1 MSAISKAAQVVLD
14 EVRKLSEPDRNAIIK
29 ALMSEQQNDGE
40 DNDDDELEAELVHRA
55 EGVRRGE
62 PTFTLD
68 DLKAK
73 VRKTLEKR

>member
-1 MSAISKAAQVVLD
+1 MSAMSKTAQEILD
-14 EVRKLSEPDRNAIIK
+14 EARKLSETDRNAIIK
-29 ALMSEQQNDGE
+29 ALTAEQQKDDE
-40 DNDDDELEAELVHRA
+40 DNEDNELEAELVHRA
-55 EGVRRGE
+55 EGIRRGE